1 MDADFQHP
9 PNYIRLFHDYQKKY
23 DIVIFSR
30 YLKNSVRYFEV
41 DKSKKELNENQ
52 SFFFNRLCNFFLFRN
67 ITDYTSGFVCV
78 KRKIFENY
86 KLKGNYGDY
95 FVNFVVYCNLNNYSI
110 IELPFI
116 EKARYSGSSK
126 TSMFGKDIGGKLKIS
141 IWGPFNYFILS
152 LHYFFSLIKNFF
164 RKILS

>member
-9 PNYIRLFHDYQKKY
+9 PDYIKLFHDYQKKY

-30 YLKNSVRYFEV
+30 YLKNSVRYFED

-52 SFFFNRLCNFFLFRN
+52 SFFFNKLCNFFLYRN

-95 FVNFVVYCNLNNYSI
+95 FVNFIVHCNQNNHSI